1 MALETRLSMSSI
13 FPNSICGFLF
23 SAAPGE
29 RGGILRLISGRGRR
43 SGRDRSDDLRRQ
55 SEADVLRH
63 DFNFFELGET
73 LFAQEFDRLFDE
85 NLGSGRASGESDGL
99 DSRKPLRLDGAEIL
113 DQVRRATK
121 ITRDLDETIRVGA
134 VV

>member
-43 SGRDRSDDLRRQ
+43 SGRDRSNDLRRQ

-63 DFNFFELGET
+63 HFNFFELGES
-73 LFAQEFDRLFDE
+73 LFAQELDRLLHQDLGCGCSGGKSDSFD
-85 NLGSGRASGESDGL
+85 SS
-99 DSRKPLRLDGAEIL
+99 KPLRLNGAEIL
-113 DQVRRATK
+113 YEVRGAAE
-121 ITRDLDETIRVGA
+121 IARDLNETVRVGA
-134 VV
+134 VI